1 MSKKKFNWLDMPL
14 TTNVIVKLEIEGLH
28 NWPAADQV
36 FPEVGFLSHMHRHK
50 WFITAKKKVNHD
62 DRDVEFIMFKRDII
76 EYLEHEYFNFES
88 RTHEFGAKSCE
99 MLAKEIMEEF
109 DCVYVSVFEDNENG
123 AEVYL

>member
-1 MSKKKFNWLDMPL
+1 
-14 TTNVIVKLEIEGLH
+14 
-28 NWPAADQV
+28 
-36 FPEVGFLSHMHRHK
+36 
-50 WFITAKKKVNHD
+50 
-62 DRDVEFIMFKRDII
+62 MFKRDII

-109 DCVYVSVFEDNENG
+109 DCCYVSVFEDNENG